1 MRLLFT
7 IPHFFRPS
15 PAARHGSEMRQPARR
30 REILRRTLLGLHH
43 AFGMRQGLV
52 DSDKKRL
59 HQANDRLRSEVEIV
73 VCTTGPDHLIDESF
87 SELCRHRPTRAEPL
101 LLGYE
106 CHEVLRQSLGSY
118 DFYCYLEDDLL
129 LTDALFFRKLA
140 WFGEIAGPD
149 CLLQPNRFELG
160 TDGRVK
166 LYCDGN
172 IVDPGI
178 SPRFQN
184 RMDRPRIEASLMGAS
199 FTFQRVDNP
208 HAGAFFLSAAQM
220 ALWAAKPYFL
230 DRATGFWGPLES
242 AATLGIM
249 RCFRV
254 YKPAR
259 ENAGFLEIQHL
270 DPRLVDRVRPVA
282 AAASAPADRLSA

>member
-1 MRLLFT
+1 MRRCL
-7 IPHFFRPS
+7 
-15 PAARHGSEMRQPARR
+15 AA
-30 REILRRTLLGLHH
+30 LHQV
-43 AFGMRQGLV
+43 FGRRQGLI
-52 DSDKKRL
+52 DAANKRMVE
-59 HQANDRLRSEVEIV
+59 ANDRLKSAIDVV
-73 VCTTGPDHLIDESF
+73 VCTTGDDHLLGETHAG
-87 SELCRHRPTRAEPL
+87 LCQHHRTRAEPL

-106 CHEVLRQSLGSY
+106 CHEVLRQALGRY

-129 LTDALFFRKLA
+129 LSDPLFFQKLA
-140 WFGEIAGPD
+140 WFSGVAGEGA
-149 CLLQPNRFELG
+149 LLQPNRFEIAPEGQLN
-160 TDGRVK
+160 K

-172 IVDPGI
+172 IVDPRI

-184 RMDRPRIEASLMGAS
+184 RADRPRLEASLMGQTFA
-199 FTFQRVDNP
+199 FQRVDNP
-208 HAGAFFLSAAQM
+208 HSGAFFLNAAQM
-220 ALWAAKPYFL
+220 TQWAGQPYFL

-270 DPRLVDRVRPVA
+270 DPRLIDRLRLAPPA
-282 AAASAPADRLSA
+282 AAAPA